1 MQIDLLQLMKEF
13 YEAHGIRI
21 LFLSEPYEHL
31 EQTDYGLREQ
41 LFIQY
46 SYSDLR
52 HILQKVLKPGINYLF
67 EDDFYLWHT
76 IFILPQELQREYDMQ
91 VVCIGPMMPQAM
103 TSGTFQSLME
113 EKRIPPDIYPQIKEF
128 YNRIPQVSFDDWT
141 ASAAMFLSHLAG
153 TSVESAIIW
162 KNDMEAQKPLQTN
175 YAIPVDPTL
184 AMKALEERY
193 MMEEEM
199 LDAVSRGKTEA
210 ALAAHIKFRQHKLSP
225 RSPDPMRNTKNM
237 LFVLNT
243 LLRKAAQKGRVH
255 PLHIDTLSTQLAIQ
269 IESCS
274 NLPTLESLSSTM
286 VRRYCLLVKNYSR
299 NAYSALIQT
308 CLDYIDFHY
317 MEDLSLDNIAKIC
330 SVSNSYLS
338 SLFKKEVSMTLTDY
352 VNSTRVRQALIL
364 LNSTN
369 LSIQEISG
377 RCGFSDPNYFTR
389 TFKKFQGQSP
399 KEYRETIRKGMPPK
413 LESQSAGSHQ
423 I

>member
-1 MQIDLLQLMKEF
+1 MQVDLLQFIKEF

-31 EQTDYGLREQ
+31 EKTDYGLREQ
-41 LFIQY
+41 LFTEY
-46 SYSDLR
+46 SYSELR
-52 HILQKVLKPGINYLF
+52 HFLQNMVKPGINYLV

-76 IFILPQELQREYDMQ
+76 IFLLPDELQEEYHIQ
-91 VVCIGPMMPQAM
+91 TICIGPMMPQAM
-103 TSGTFQSLME
+103 TVGTFQSLMD
-113 EKRIPPDIYPQIKEF
+113 EKQIPPDIYPQMKEF
-128 YNRIPQVSFDDWT
+128 YNRVPHVTFDDWT
-141 ASAAMFLSHLAG
+141 ASAAMFLTHLAG
-153 TSVESAIIW
+153 TSVESVTIW
-162 KNDMEAQKPLQTN
+162 KKDMEMREPFHTT
-175 YAIPVDPTL
+175 YPIPVDPTV

-193 MMEEEM
+193 QMEEEM

-225 RSPDPMRNTKNM
+225 RTPDPMRNTKNM

-269 IESCS
+269 IENAS
-274 NLPTLESLSSTM
+274 NFPTLEALSSTM
-286 VRRYCLLVKNYSR
+286 VRRYCHLVKNYSR
-299 NAYSALIQT
+299 IAYSSLIQT

-352 VNSTRVRQALIL
+352 VNSTRIRQALLL

-369 LSIQEISG
+369 LSIQEVSG

-389 TFKKFQGQSP
+389 TFKRFQGQSP
-399 KEYRETIRKGMPPK
+399 KEYREAIRKGVQPAPG
-413 LESQSAGSHQ
+413 A
-423 I
+423 